1 MESRKNR
8 QTSLQSKDILSK
20 NYFNILKNSYFC
32 NYFSHKRFQVQHST
46 QKEKE
51 WSKMPHESNQTT
63 EQGSAWKQFS
73 DLKISKTQQ
82 SACTTWNKSTD
93 LIEVVQR
100 KSSLTRYCKCTQE
113 RQGSNSVRSY
123 GEDMDNYL
131 PRTHAR
137 GLLFKETKW
146 DC

>member
-32 NYFSHKRFQVQHST
+32 NYFSYNFRYNIQPKKKKNGLKCLMNPIKQQIRG
-46 QKEKE
+46 
-51 WSKMPHESNQTT
+51 P
-63 EQGSAWKQFS
+63 AWKQFS
-73 DLKISKTQQ
+73 DLMISKTQQ
-82 SACTTWNKSTD
+82 STCTTWNKSTD
-93 LIEVVQR
+93 LKEVVQR
-100 KSSLTRYCKCTQE
+100 KSPLTRYCKCTQE